1 MAARLFVRRRDG
13 RIEVRLNDAARAIAR
28 EAFGHVLAAESDPEH
43 EWHAS
48 LNGPIDPSHDVDDPL
63 AIFNRQHEV
72 TSNVELAV
80 ATLSEEFLNDAEA
93 WAWLCTLQIALR
105 ATITSKGIMTSE
117 RLNESDE
124 STRDYIQT
132 LQTFLFSLAD
142 AM

>member
-1 MAARLFVRRRDG
+1 
-13 RIEVRLNDAARAIAR
+13 
-28 EAFGHVLAAESDPEH
+28 
-43 EWHAS
+43 
-48 LNGPIDPSHDVDDPL
+48 
-63 AIFNRQHEV
+63 
-72 TSNVELAV
+72 VELAV

-105 ATITSKGIMTSE
+105 ATITAKGIMTSE